1 LENISREVKALL
13 TGKRYNRIIPT
24 TIDEIGI
31 FTHFFNEITLNLE
44 KVSTDLKEGK
54 RMSSELD
61 IASKIQ
67 NDVLPKEAPE
77 IKGLDI
83 VAKTRSA
90 AEVGGDCF
98 DFLQKRDNF
107 YVYIGDV
114 TGHGVP
120 AGLVMIMVDTLMHAW
135 ANIAKNAEE
144 ILIQINGFLNQRMSS
159 QRFMTLLMLR
169 WNEFEQKMYYTGAGH
184 EHLLVYRKKTESVET
199 IRSGGIALRM
209 IPDISQIVQEKN
221 VPMEEGDVILLYT
234 DGITE
239 AKNKNDE
246 MYGLERLKESLKK
259 HGKINRTERI
269 FDYITKDFSS
279 FVGEYVQKDDITMIV
294 IKNTGKNDD
303 DKHHIKLTIN
313 ADEERTFQKS
323 KVWDWE

>member
-1 LENISREVKALL
+1 MENISHEVKALL

-61 IASKIQ
+61 IASQIQ

-77 IKGLDI
+77 INGLDI

-98 DFLQKRDNF
+98 DFMQKNKNF

-135 ANIAKNAEE
+135 SQTAKNTEE
-144 ILIQINGFLNQRMSS
+144 ILIQINHFLYQRMSA
-159 QRFMTLLMLR
+159 QRFMTLVMLR
-169 WNEFEQKMYYTGAGH
+169 WNEVEQKMYYTGAGH
-184 EHLLVYRKKTESVET
+184 EHVLVYKIKDQSVEA

-209 IPDISQIVQEKN
+209 IPDISAIVKEKEVN
-221 VPMEEGDVILLYT
+221 MEEGDVIVLYT

-239 AKNKNDE
+239 AKNKNGE
-246 MYGLERLKESLKK
+246 MYGLERFKTSLKK
-259 HGKINRTERI
+259 HGGMNQAEKI
-269 FDYITKDFSS
+269 FDALTKDFST
-279 FVGEYVQKDDITMIV
+279 FVGEYMQKDDITMIV
-294 IKNTGKNDD
+294 IRNTGKEDD
-303 DKHHIKLTIN
+303 RKHHIKLTIN
-313 ADEERTFQKS
+313 ADEERTFQKN

>member
-1 LENISREVKALL
+1 MENISREVKALL

-61 IASKIQ
+61 IASQIQ

-77 IKGLDI
+77 INGLDI

-98 DFLQKRDNF
+98 DFMQKNKNF

-135 ANIAKNAEE
+135 SQTAKNTEE
-144 ILIQINGFLNQRMSS
+144 ILIQINHFLYQRMSA
-159 QRFMTLLMLR
+159 QRFMTLVMLR
-169 WNEFEQKMYYTGAGH
+169 WNAVEQKMYYTGAGH
-184 EHLLVYRKKTESVET
+184 EHVLVYKIKDQSVEA

-209 IPDISQIVQEKN
+209 IPDISAIVKEKEVN
-221 VPMEEGDVILLYT
+221 MEEGDVIVLYT

-239 AKNKNDE
+239 AKNKNGE
-246 MYGLERLKESLKK
+246 MYGLERFKTSLKK
-259 HGKINRTERI
+259 H
-269 FDYITKDFSS
+269 
-279 FVGEYVQKDDITMIV
+279 
-294 IKNTGKNDD
+294 
-303 DKHHIKLTIN
+303 
-313 ADEERTFQKS
+313 
-323 KVWDWE
+323 